1 MFLGPGEVV
10 YLIRIGLQIIQF
22 LGRFGF
28 PKTPL
33 GGVEFA
39 GVIQVMP
46 GACGGRGEHVAN
58 VLAVNFMRH
67 VIADVDVALVAHH
80 THHVVPFIH
89 TTAEAVVE
97 RLLGRGVFAHE
108 GIALHVLGR
117 FLAGEAQE
125 RGGKINESHE
135 PIALAAGFVIGR
147 C

>member
-1 MFLGPGEVV
+1 M
-10 YLIRIGLQIIQF
+10 
-22 LGRFGF
+22 
-28 PKTPL
+28 
-33 GGVEFA
+33 
-39 GVIQVMP
+39 IQVMP
-46 GACGGRGEHVAN
+46 GARGGRGEHVAN

-135 PIALAAGFVIGR
+135 PIAMAAGFIIGR